1 EVDIAGNFTFVND
14 SQCKIAGYPKNEII
28 GVNNRQYMD
37 EENAKKVY
45 QGFNRVYKTGIPSK
59 ILDWE
64 LIRKDGT
71 KRFVEISVSLI
82 KDSEGNPTGFRGIL
96 RDVTERKQ
104 AEEALKESE
113 ERFRILVEES
123 PLGVSLIDK
132 DGHYKYINP
141 KFVEMFGYTL
151 EDIPTGRVWFRK
163 AYPDQK
169 YRNKVISVWIS
180 NLNESK
186 VGEHRPQTFTVT
198 CKDGSEKIVQ
208 FRAVAMEVGDQFV
221 ICEDITEQQNLQAQ
235 LLQAQKMEAI
245 GTLAGGIAHN
255 FNNLLMSIQG
265 NTSLMLLDTDS
276 NHPHYQ
282 RLTNI
287 EKLVQSGSKLT
298 SQLLG
303 YARGGRYEVKPI
315 SMNQIIK
322 ETSATFSMTKKDITI
337 HQDLDKDLY
346 GVKADLGQIEQVLLN
361 IYVNAAEAMPGG
373 GDLFL
378 HTINVTH
385 KDIKGKPYKVK
396 PGEYILLTIR
406 DTGIGMDKET
416 KDKVFDPFFT
426 TKGLAKGTG
435 LGLASVYGIIKA
447 HGGYI
452 DVESK
457 KGQGTTFYI
466 YLPATKAEGIAQR
479 AESESGVEI
488 IQGKETVLLVD
499 DEEIIIDVG
508 QELLKTLGYKVLI
521 AEGGREALEIVSKAH
536 RAKRKAEEGKEH
548 YAPGAMPPTPDIVIL
563 DMIMPVIGGGETYD
577 RMKEINPNIKV
588 LLSSGYS
595 INGQATEILKRGC
608 DGFIQKPFTMREL
621 SKAIREVL
629 WKK

>member
-1 EVDIAGNFTFVND
+1 PIKSEQKVIGVLDIQSDEFDAFDETEVMLMETLADQVAVAIENARLYETVQQELTERKQAQDALRESEEKYRTILENIEDGYYEVDTAGNFTFFND
-14 SQCKIAGYPKNEII
+14 SICKILGYPRDELM
-28 GVNNRQYMD
+28 GMNNRQYT
-37 EENAKKVY
+37 EKENAKKLY
-45 QGFNRVYKTGIPSK
+45 QTFNRVYKTEKPTRIF
-59 ILDWE
+59 DWE
-64 LIRKDGT
+64 IIRKDNT
-71 KRFVEISVSLI
+71 KGHVEASVSLM
-82 KDSEGNPTGFRGIL
+82 KDAEGQRKGFRGIV
-96 RDVTERKQ
+96 R
-104 AEEALKESE
+104 
-113 ERFRILVEES
+113 
-123 PLGVSLIDK
+123 
-132 DGHYKYINP
+132 
-141 KFVEMFGYTL
+141 
-151 EDIPTGRVWFRK
+151 
-163 AYPDQK
+163 
-169 YRNKVISVWIS
+169 
-180 NLNESK
+180 
-186 VGEHRPQTFTVT
+186 
-198 CKDGSEKIVQ
+198 
-208 FRAVAMEVGDQFV
+208 
-221 ICEDITEQQNLQAQ
+221 DITEKKNLEAQ

-322 ETSATFSMTKKDITI
+322 EASATFSMTKKDITI

-385 KDIKGKPYKVK
+385 KDIKKKPYKVK

-406 DTGIGMDKET
+406 DTGIGMDKNT

-457 KGQGTTFYI
+457 KGHGTTFYI
-466 YLPATKAEGIAQR
+466 YLPASKETVVEEKKKVAELLK
-479 AESESGVEI
+479 
-488 IQGKETVLLVD
+488 GKETVLLVD
-499 DEEIIIDVG
+499 DEEIILDVG

-521 AEGGREALEIVSKAH
+521 VKGGREAIEIVSKAH

-577 RMKEINPNIKV
+577 RMKEINPDIKV

-621 SKAIREVL
+621 SKAIRGVL
-629 WKK
+629 EKK